1 MITRRSFVG
10 ASAALTAAGMLPSR
24 RARAAS
30 VSGSDLKFVF
40 VVNYGG
46 WDPTRV
52 FAPEFSNPA
61 FDMERLADSGSV
73 GDITFV
79 DSADRPSVRSFLE
92 SWYTRTLFINGVMV
106 PSIAHDNCLRLS
118 MTGTTATTRSDWPS
132 VIASARSESF
142 SLPQLVIAGPSF
154 PGDLGAMVTRT
165 GSSGQ
170 LEGLLSGDILDWSD
184 TVVDR
189 PSSQA
194 EDIMSRYLSRRA
206 AAVAGQA
213 TSERELAQMG
223 AFSRAVDRGQELK
236 NLLNVIE
243 WSGGSAFSSQAS
255 MAVDA
260 LTMGISRCVTIS
272 TGYSWDTHT
281 QNDTYQSSNFESL
294 FAGLVSLMEGLRT
307 SPGEVSES
315 LADETVVVV
324 LSEMGRTPQLNSADG
339 KDHWPYTCTM
349 VVGPNIVGNRVY
361 GAFDYYG
368 YGKTLD
374 FETGD
379 VDEDAGRNIAVDS
392 VGATLLQLEGVDS
405 EETMPGVKAI
415 SALLG

>member
-1 MITRRSFVG
+1 MLSRRSFVG
-10 ASAALTAAGMLPSR
+10 ASAAATAAGLLPSR

-30 VSGSDLKFVF
+30 LSGSDLKFVF

-52 FAPEFSNPA
+52 FASEFSNPA
-61 FDMERLADSGSV
+61 FDMERLADSVTV
-73 GDITFV
+73 GDLTYV
-79 DSADRPSVRSFLE
+79 SSADRPSVARFME
-92 SWYTRTLFINGVMV
+92 SWHGRTAFLNGVLV

-118 MTGTTATTRSDWPS
+118 LTGTTATSRSDWPA
-132 VIASARSESF
+132 VIAAARADDF
-142 SLPQLVIAGPSF
+142 SLPHLVIAGPSF
-154 PGDLGAMVTRT
+154 PGDVGANVTRT

-170 LEGLLSGDILDWSD
+170 LEGLLSGGILDWSD
-184 TVVDR
+184 VDVGA
-189 PSSQA
+189 PSSRS
-194 EDIMSRYLSRRA
+194 EDIMTRYLSRRA

-213 TSERELAQMG
+213 TSEHEIAQMG
-223 AFSRAVDRGQELK
+223 AFYRSVERGQELK

-243 WSGGSAFSSQAS
+243 WSGGSAFGAQTR

-260 LTMGISRCVTIS
+260 LAMGISRAVTIS
-272 TGYSWDTHT
+272 TGYGWDSHT
-281 QNDTYQSSNFESL
+281 QNDTTQSSNFESL
-294 FAGLVSLMEGLRT
+294 FSGLVSLMEGLRT
-307 SPGEVSES
+307 SPGEVTDS

-324 LSEMGRTPQLNSADG
+324 LSEMGRTPQLNSSDG

-349 VVGPNIVGNRVY
+349 VVGPNIVGDRVY
-361 GAFDYYG
+361 GEFDYYG

-374 FETGD
+374 FDSGD
-379 VDEDAGRNIAVDS
+379 VDEESGRNIAVDS
-392 VGATLLQLEGVDS
+392 VGATLLQLAGVDS

>member
-52 FAPEFSNPA
+52 FAAEFSNPA
-61 FDMERLADSGSV
+61 FDMERLADSVSV
-73 GDITFV
+73 GDLTYV
-79 DSADRPSVRSFLE
+79 GSDDRPSVTRFME
-92 SWYTRTLFINGVMV
+92 SWYERTAFINGVLV

-118 MTGTTATTRSDWPS
+118 MTGTTATTRSDWPAT
-132 VIASARSESF
+132 IAAARAESF
-142 SLPQLVIAGPSF
+142 SLPHLVIAGPSF
-154 PGDLGAMVTRT
+154 PGDVGANVTRT

-170 LEGLLSGDILDWSD
+170 LEGLLSGGILDWSD
-184 TVVDR
+184 APVTA
-189 PSSQA
+189 PSGQA
-194 EDIMSRYLSRRA
+194 EDIMSRYLARRA
-206 AAVAGQA
+206 AAMAGQA
-213 TSERELAQMG
+213 TTEREIAQMG
-223 AFSRAVDRGQELK
+223 AFYRAVERGGELK
-236 NLLNVIE
+236 NLLNVID
-243 WSGGSAFSSQAS
+243 WSGGSSFSAQAS

-260 LTMGISRCVTIS
+260 LAMGISRCVTIS

-281 QNDTYQSSNFESL
+281 LNDTGQSSNFESL
-294 FAGLVSLMEGLRT
+294 FSGLVSLMEGLRT
-307 SPGEVSES
+307 SPGELGDS
-315 LADETVVVV
+315 LADETVLVV
-324 LSEMGRTPQLNSADG
+324 LSEMGRTPQLNASDG

-368 YGKTLD
+368 YGKTVD
-374 FETGD
+374 FDSGD
-379 VDEDAGRNIAVDS
+379 VDEESGRNVAVDS
-392 VGATLLQLEGVDS
+392 VGATLLQLAGVDS

-415 SALLG
+415 SALLS